1 MITRMLNIFSKKIW
15 ALIGGVVLVIGL
27 ITGIFTIDD
36 RYAKGSDLSKLEKE
50 SVKTFQS
57 FQQVQSQK
65 LKGIKTSQELQY
77 LQLKYELIQAK
88 LSSLRLKLA
97 NDKTNSILITE
108 YNNVLAKENKLKTH
122 IDEVLTR

>member
-15 ALIGGVVLVIGL
+15 ALIGGVVLIIGL

-57 FQQVQSQK
+57 FQQVQTQE
-65 LKGIKTSQELQY
+65 LKGIKATQKLQY
-77 LQLKYELIQAK
+77 LQLQYELIQSK

-97 NDKTNSILITE
+97 NDKTNKILITE
-108 YNNVLAKENKLKTH
+108 YDNLLDKEAKLKTH
-122 IDEVLTR
+122 IDETLTK

>member
-1 MITRMLNIFSKKIW
+1 MI
-15 ALIGGVVLVIGL
+15 
-27 ITGIFTIDD
+27 
-36 RYAKGSDLSKLEKE
+36 E
-50 SVKTFQS
+50 
-57 FQQVQSQK
+57 K

-108 YNNVLAKENKLKTH
+108 YNNVLAKKNKLKTH